1 MKMKQIATAAAVV
14 CGAFASQAQ
23 AQTPTF
29 GPYDTPDLKV
39 FLTGATAPDN
49 FLSSIAGQLFD
60 SNGFYTFQDD
70 NGTPANFTDDGRLYR
85 AFYGTTKNDS
95 TLPASLRAKKVL
107 FVKRSKGGSVW
118 GVNPVARAQR
128 VATLNMTAA
137 TCVLNSSIYRCA
149 EKGIDP
155 GLAGYTAPSNA
166 GEVSDFGVSDVEPAL
181 FKAPHNVEFG
191 QDQLTNAEVGRLDVK
206 SANVLMMGIV
216 ATNSVPFTTHLSR
229 GDYGSMLNGLV
240 FDWKQVDPAITTGN
254 TQVVVCRRVNGSGT
268 QTAYN
273 WFFTNFPCQTAAGG
287 SSAPARMVDNSFGVI
302 GGSGTPA
309 DPVVIDPTAGYT
321 VVENSTSGNVRDCLT
336 RAQSNTDHTFVG
348 DDGKTYQI
356 KFSNSTSP
364 FRAIGVLSLDS
375 ASSATSGTIDAAPTT
390 GWSFRMLDG
399 AGIFDARASS
409 LGGQV
414 VTQGPGTGLA
424 PSKSNLVDG
433 RYDFAVEL
441 TLQRRKVAVTNEH
454 GDAVAA
460 PTGLKLDF
468 INEFIRRV
476 GDPAFNTSTAVAA
489 LPPTYSP
496 PTANVGFGT
505 RNGNTC
511 SPWQRLFPQ

>member
-1 MKMKQIATAAAVV
+1 
-14 CGAFASQAQ
+14 
-23 AQTPTF
+23 
-29 GPYDTPDLKV
+29 
-39 FLTGATAPDN
+39 
-49 FLSSIAGQLFD
+49 
-60 SNGFYTFQDD
+60 
-70 NGTPANFTDDGRLYR
+70 
-85 AFYGTTKNDS
+85 
-95 TLPASLRAKKVL
+95 
-107 FVKRSKGGSVW
+107 
-118 GVNPVARAQR
+118 
-128 VATLNMTAA
+128 
-137 TCVLNSSIYRCA
+137 
-149 EKGIDP
+149 
-155 GLAGYTAPSNA
+155 
-166 GEVSDFGVSDVEPAL
+166 
-181 FKAPHNVEFG
+181 
-191 QDQLTNAEVGRLDVK
+191 
-206 SANVLMMGIV
+206 
-216 ATNSVPFTTHLSR
+216 
-229 GDYGSMLNGLV
+229 
-240 FDWKQVDPAITTGN
+240 
-254 TQVVVCRRVNGSGT
+254 
-268 QTAYN
+268 
-273 WFFTNFPCQTAAGG
+273 
-287 SSAPARMVDNSFGVI
+287 
-302 GGSGTPA
+302 
-309 DPVVIDPTAGYT
+309 
-321 VVENSTSGNVRDCLT
+321 
-336 RAQSNTDHTFVG
+336 
-348 DDGKTYQI
+348 
-356 KFSNSTSP
+356 
-364 FRAIGVLSLDS
+364 
-375 ASSATSGTIDAAPTT
+375 SGTIDAAPTT